1 MSIIARFIKFLSNA
15 LFLYGFSEARLG
27 STALLTAIV
36 LATAI
41 AVSSKPFQSLVIT
54 VLIFLYYLFFSMQ
67 KLFIYSALLTS
78 IPSLWMAI
86 SNTLV
91 LYLMGKTNIESFLE
105 VFIRAEVFSLSMF
118 YLFHCINI
126 AETSYLVHK
135 ISRTASPVIPLLW
148 RSISQIL
155 KEAQEIIY
163 VHRLKNEKPWKTLSI
178 LFVRGDEM
186 VEMFSEGIYLK
197 RYSFCPRP
205 IYSTKALLFQL
216 LILLTSISL
225 IYL

>member
-15 LFLYGFSEARLG
+15 LFLYGLSEARLG

-91 LYLMGKTNIESFLE
+91 
-105 VFIRAEVFSLSMF
+105 
-118 YLFHCINI
+118 
-126 AETSYLVHK
+126 
-135 ISRTASPVIPLLW
+135 
-148 RSISQIL
+148 
-155 KEAQEIIY
+155 
-163 VHRLKNEKPWKTLSI
+163 
-178 LFVRGDEM
+178 
-186 VEMFSEGIYLK
+186 
-197 RYSFCPRP
+197 
-205 IYSTKALLFQL
+205 
-216 LILLTSISL
+216 
-225 IYL
+225 